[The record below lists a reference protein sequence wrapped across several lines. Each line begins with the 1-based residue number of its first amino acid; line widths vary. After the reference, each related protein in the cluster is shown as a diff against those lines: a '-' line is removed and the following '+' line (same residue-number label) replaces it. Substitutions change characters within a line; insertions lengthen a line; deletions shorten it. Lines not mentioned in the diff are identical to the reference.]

1 MKNIN
6 IKEYATEIQKAKPDW
21 SPNGEILVVYKIPL
35 DKLYYNDENG
45 RIATWI
51 SEYNNKNTLND
62 KSIQEKNDLIH
73 GFIKKSNSKDSFEKT
88 KNDIKQKGQIRPGVV
103 LSDGRVVSGNR
114 RFTVLRELYQ
124 ETASD
129 KYGYFEC
136 FIVEKDLVNEQERK
150 EIKTIERLTQFGID
164 EKVDY
169 DPIAR
174 LVDVYNDL
182 IGPRKIFNIDEYS
195 KKFGL
200 KKRDAELM
208 YYKAKIMVDY
218 LEYINKPEHFH
229 LARAKKLDGPLQ
241 ELARIYDKVSEPE
254 WKKIRVV
261 FYANLS
267 EKGDTTRNIRSLVN
281 LYNDDKTKF
290 DELLNS
296 IVIDIEEQEEKEIE
310 KSIQEFETQ
319 INEPIVINEDEF
331 YNDTKIIEQKPE
343 NVLSE
348 ATKEKMFDIVYK
360 SKIAK
365 NKKLKVKKIDNALN
379 DLMFYLTDVELMDK
393 NERNEFIKKLIELKT
408 RIDSILSVKE

>member
-1 MKNIN
+1 MKKIN
-6 IKEYATEIQKAKPDW
+6 IKEYATKIQKAKPDW
-21 SPNGEILVVYKIPL
+21 SPNGEILTVYKIPL

-51 SEYNNKNTLND
+51 SEYNNKNILNN

-73 GFIKKSNSKDSFEKT
+73 SFIKKSNSKDSFEKT

-103 LSDGRVVSGNR
+103 LIDGRVVSGNR

-136 FIVEKDLVNEQERK
+136 FILEKDLVSEQERK
-150 EIKTIERLTQFGID
+150 EIKTIERLTQFGVD

-182 IGPRKIFNIDEYS
+182 IGPRKIWTLEEYS

-218 LEYINKPEHFH
+218 LEYINKPEYFH

-241 ELARIYDKVSEPE
+241 ELVRVYDKVSEPE
-254 WKKIRVV
+254 WKKVRVV
-261 FYANLS
+261 FYTYLS
-267 EKGDTTRNIRSLVN
+267 EKGDTTRHIRDLIKM
-281 LYNDDKTKF
+281 YNNDKTKF
-290 DELLNS
+290 DELLRR
-296 IVIDIEEQEEKEIE
+296 IIDDIEKREEKELE
-310 KSIQEFETQ
+310 ESNQKSVNQISESMI
-319 INEPIVINEDEF
+319 INEGDS
-331 YNDTKIIEQKPE
+331 YNSSKITEGKFENILSDT
-343 NVLSE
+343 
-348 ATKEKMFDIVYK
+348 TKEVFFDMAYK
-360 SKIAK
+360 VKTAN
-365 NKKLKVKKIDNALN
+365 NKKQKIKKLYDALSN
-379 DLMFYLTDVELMDK
+379 LMFNLIDVELMDK
-393 NERNEFIKKLIELKT
+393 NERNEFIKKLTELK
-408 RIDSILSVKE
+408 RNIDLILSKE